1 MTIGLG
7 APLHDACATPRLTRR
22 RFAPRSL
29 ATVQASAPGTRREVV
44 FPTGNGA
51 LQSLSQ
57 SAAPVGWVNGP
68 SPSEIGDSEDS
79 QQLFVARGTGSMC
92 DYSLHRVA
100 SRSAKVGDMLA
111 CPVEGEPTP
120 ATKTES
126 TGRPK
131 MPGGLWGWSA
141 SSF

>member
-1 MTIGLG
+1 
-7 APLHDACATPRLTRR
+7 
-22 RFAPRSL
+22 
-29 ATVQASAPGTRREVV
+29 
-44 FPTGNGA
+44 
-51 LQSLSQ
+51 
-57 SAAPVGWVNGP
+57 
-68 SPSEIGDSEDS
+68 
-79 QQLFVARGTGSMC
+79 MC

>member
-1 MTIGLG
+1 VTIGLG

-100 SRSAKVGDMLA
+100 SLSAKVCDML
-111 CPVEGEPTP
+111 V
-120 ATKTES
+120 S
-126 TGRPK
+126 TGFSRSGTRGFAAIGEANVAVCLL
-131 MPGGLWGWSA
+131 PGTDRY
-141 SSF
+141 